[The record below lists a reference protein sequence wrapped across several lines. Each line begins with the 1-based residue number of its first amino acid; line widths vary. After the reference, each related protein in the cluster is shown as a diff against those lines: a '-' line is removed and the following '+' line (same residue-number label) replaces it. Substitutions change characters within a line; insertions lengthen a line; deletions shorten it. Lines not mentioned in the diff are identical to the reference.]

1 MHRLFLD
8 QNIRIEIAESLR
20 EDGHTI
26 AHATWQGLRE
36 RDDETLF
43 RWACENRYAFVTF
56 DADFAERT
64 HWNRGPH
71 FGIVRLRLE
80 PQTPDHVL
88 PVVRNFLASYSPEEI
103 KDALVILTERKVRVR
118 RELPH

>member
-20 EDGHTI
+20 EDGHMI

-43 RWACENRYAFVTF
+43 RWAAENRYTLVTF
-56 DADFAERT
+56 DADFAERAE
-64 HWNRGPH
+64 WNRAPH

-88 PVVRNFLASYSPEEI
+88 PILREFLASYSPDEI
-103 KDALVILTERKVRVR
+103 KNALVILAERKVRIR
-118 RELPH
+118 RGLPL